1 MVLKIPMGLKI
12 FDLLLVHTANLFNN
26 NGRCKWNI
34 TVVFVYIDYDTMP
47 SSITETFLVQSYNRI
62 QSLHQHHRNTS
73 SKSVLL
79 NKWCYFYSFFWY
91 HVIINTV
98 AIIFLTTMPNQS
110 QIVFPRAQY
119 WNQSCLISSSTNW

>member
-79 NKWCYFYSFFWY
+79 NKWCYFYSFF
-91 HVIINTV
+91 
-98 AIIFLTTMPNQS
+98 
-110 QIVFPRAQY
+110 
-119 WNQSCLISSSTNW
+119 